1 MRIKY
6 PKVNVKPF
14 VHACKVRMAKNA
26 PTILT
31 ITGITAMASS
41 TYWAVK
47 ATPKALALKEKAEVE
62 KNKKAGTFK
71 NQKLHYY
78 DEKEGS
84 FVDGFQNWVPLTKL
98 EIVQT
103 CWRCYAPAFITGVF
117 GAACLIGANSMNL
130 RKNAALAA
138 AYALSETNFKEYREK
153 TLEEVGEKKEE
164 KIRNA
169 VAEEKIAKD
178 PVTDSSLIIETG
190 FGDTRCYDPFCA
202 RRFKCSIEKLRSA
215 VNELNLQLVTDG
227 YVTLNDFY
235 ALINLPEVDSR
246 FGDDFG
252 WNLNE
257 HRETVQLDLSAQ
269 LDNDEERT
277 PCMVVGFKYGPI
289 YNRDSF

>member
-1 MRIKY
+1 MKIKY
-6 PKVNVKPF
+6 PRINVKPF
-14 VHACKVRMAKNA
+14 IHACKVGMAKNA

-31 ITGITAMASS
+31 MTGITAMASS

-47 ATPKALALKEKAEVE
+47 ATPKALALKERAEVE

-78 DEKEGS
+78 DEKEGA

-103 CWRCYAPAFITGVF
+103 CWRCYTPAFITGML

-169 VAEEKIAKD
+169 VAEEKITKN
-178 PVTDSSLIIETG
+178 PVNSSTVLETG
-190 FGDTRCYDPFCA
+190 NGDTLCYDTICG
-202 RRFKCSIEKLRSA
+202 RYFKSSIEKLKSA
-215 VNELNLQLVTDG
+215 LNELNMELVQDG
-227 YVTLNDFY
+227 YVSLNQYYD
-235 ALINLPEVDSR
+235 LIGLPDGML
-246 FGDDFG
+246 GDDLG
-252 WNLNE
+252 WSINDN
-257 HRETVQLDLSAQ
+257 HSTVQLDLSAQ
-269 LDNDEERT
+269 LTKDEAQT
-277 PCMVVGFKYGPI
+277 PCMVVAFKYGPI
-289 YNRDSF
+289 YNYDAF

>member
-6 PKVNVKPF
+6 PKINVKPF
-14 VHACKVRMAKNA
+14 VKACKVGLTKNA

-31 ITGITAMASS
+31 MTGITAMASS

-47 ATPKALALKEKAEVE
+47 ATPKALTLKEKAEVE

-71 NQKLHYY
+71 GDRVN
-78 DEKEGS
+78 D
-84 FVDGFQNWVPLTKL
+84 WVPLTKL

-103 CWRCYAPAFITGVF
+103 CWRCYAPAFITGVL

-169 VAEEKIAKD
+169 VAEEKISKN
-178 PVTDSSLIIETG
+178 PVNTSTVLETG
-190 FGDTRCYDPFCA
+190 NGDTLCYDAICG
-202 RRFKCSIEKLRSA
+202 RYFKSSIEKLKSA
-215 VNELNLQLVTDG
+215 LNELNMELVQDG
-227 YVTLNDFY
+227 YVSLNQYYD
-235 ALINLPEVDSR
+235 LIGLPDGML
-246 FGDDFG
+246 GDDLG
-252 WNLNE
+252 WSIND
-257 HRETVQLDLSAQ
+257 HHSTVQLDLSAQ
-269 LDNDEERT
+269 LTKDEAQT
-277 PCMVVGFKYGPI
+277 PCMVVSFKYGPI
-289 YNRDSF
+289 YNYDAF

>member
-1 MRIKY
+1 MKIKY
-6 PKVNVKPF
+6 PRINVKPF
-14 VHACKVRMAKNA
+14 VHACKVGMAKNA

-31 ITGITAMASS
+31 ITGITAMTSS

-71 NQKLHYY
+71 GDKVN
-78 DEKEGS
+78 D
-84 FVDGFQNWVPLTKL
+84 WITLTKV

-103 CWRCYAPAFITGVF
+103 CWRCYAPAFITGVL

-169 VAEEKIAKD
+169 VAEEKITKN
-178 PVTDSSLIIETG
+178 PVNTSTVLETG
-190 FGDTRCYDPFCA
+190 NGDTLCYDAICG
-202 RRFKCSIEKLRSA
+202 RYFKSSIEKLKSA
-215 VNELNLQLVTDG
+215 LNELNMELVQDG
-227 YVTLNDFY
+227 YVSLNQYYD
-235 ALINLPEVDSR
+235 LIGLPDGML
-246 FGDDFG
+246 GDDLG
-252 WNLNE
+252 WSINDN
-257 HRETVQLDLSAQ
+257 HSTVQLDLSAQ
-269 LDNDEERT
+269 LTKDEAQT
-277 PCMVVGFKYGPI
+277 PCMVVAFKYGPI
-289 YNRDSF
+289 YNYDAF

>member
-14 VHACKVRMAKNA
+14 VKACKVGLTKNA

-78 DEKEGS
+78 DEKEGA

-103 CWRCYAPAFITGVF
+103 CWRCYAPAFITGVL

-169 VAEEKIAKD
+169 VAEEKITKN
-178 PVTDSSLIIETG
+178 PVNTSTVLETG
-190 FGDTRCYDPFCA
+190 NGDTLCYDAICG
-202 RRFKCSIEKLRSA
+202 RYFKSSIEKLKSA
-215 VNELNLQLVTDG
+215 INELNVFLTEDG
-227 YVTLNDFY
+227 TASLNDY
-235 ALINLPEVDSR
+235 YELIGLPEGGLGYDL
-246 FGDDFG
+246 G

-257 HRETVQLDLSAQ
+257 HHETVKLNLSAQ
-269 LDNDEERT
+269 LTPDENKT

-289 YNRDSF
+289 YNYEMF

>member
-1 MRIKY
+1 MKIKY
-6 PKVNVKPF
+6 PKVNIKPF
-14 VHACKVRMAKNA
+14 VKACKVGLTKNA

-31 ITGITAMASS
+31 MTGITAMASS

-71 NQKLHYY
+71 GDKVN
-78 DEKEGS
+78 D
-84 FVDGFQNWVPLTKL
+84 WIPLTKV

-103 CWRCYAPAFITGVF
+103 CWRCYAPAFITGVL

-169 VAEEKIAKD
+169 VAEEKITKN
-178 PVTDSSLIIETG
+178 PVNTSTVLETG
-190 FGDTRCYDPFCA
+190 NGDTLCYDAICG
-202 RRFKCSIEKLRSA
+202 RYFKSSIEKLKSA
-215 VNELNLQLVTDG
+215 LNKLNMELVQDG
-227 YVTLNDFY
+227 YVSLNQYYD
-235 ALINLPEVDSR
+235 LIGLPDGML
-246 FGDDFG
+246 GDDLG
-252 WNLNE
+252 WSIND
-257 HRETVQLDLSAQ
+257 HHSTVQLDLSAQ
-269 LDNDEERT
+269 LTKDEAQT
-277 PCMVVGFKYGPI
+277 PCMVVAFKYGPI
-289 YNRDSF
+289 YNYDAF

>member
-1 MRIKY
+1 MKIKY
-6 PKVNVKPF
+6 PRINVKPF

-71 NQKLHYY
+71 GDKVN
-78 DEKEGS
+78 
-84 FVDGFQNWVPLTKL
+84 NWIPLTKM

-103 CWRCYAPAFITGVF
+103 CWRCYAPAFITGVL

-138 AYALSETNFKEYREK
+138 AYALSETNFREYREK
-153 TLEEVGEKKEE
+153 TLDEVGEKKEE

-169 VAEEKIAKD
+169 VAEEKITKN
-178 PVTDSSLIIETG
+178 PVNTSTVLETG
-190 FGDTRCYDPFCA
+190 NGDTLCYDAICG
-202 RRFKCSIEKLRSA
+202 RYFKSSIEKLKSA
-215 VNELNLQLVTDG
+215 LNELNMELVQDG
-227 YVTLNDFY
+227 YVSLNQYYD
-235 ALINLPEVDSR
+235 LIGLPDGML
-246 FGDDFG
+246 GDDLG
-252 WNLNE
+252 WSVNDNYS
-257 HRETVQLDLSAQ
+257 TVQLDLSAQ
-269 LDNDEERT
+269 LTKDEAQT
-277 PCMVVGFKYGPI
+277 PCMVVAFKYGPI
-289 YNRDSF
+289 YNYDAF

>member
-14 VHACKVRMAKNA
+14 VKACKVGLTKNA

-31 ITGITAMASS
+31 MTGITAMASS
-41 TYWAVK
+41 TYWVVK

-71 NQKLHYY
+71 GDKVN
-78 DEKEGS
+78 D
-84 FVDGFQNWVPLTKL
+84 WIPLTKV

-103 CWRCYAPAFITGVF
+103 CWRCYAPAFITGVL

-169 VAEEKIAKD
+169 VAEEKITKN
-178 PVTDSSLIIETG
+178 PVNTSTVLETG
-190 FGDTRCYDPFCA
+190 NGDTLCYDAICG
-202 RRFKCSIEKLRSA
+202 RYFKSSIEKLKSA
-215 VNELNLQLVTDG
+215 LNELNMELVQDG
-227 YVTLNDFY
+227 YVSLNQYYD
-235 ALINLPEVDSR
+235 LIGLPDGML
-246 FGDDFG
+246 GDDLG
-252 WNLNE
+252 WSIND
-257 HRETVQLDLSAQ
+257 HHSTVQLDLSAQ
-269 LDNDEERT
+269 LTKDEAQT
-277 PCMVVGFKYGPI
+277 PCMVVAFKYGPI
-289 YNRDSF
+289 YNYDAF

>member
-1 MRIKY
+1 MKLKY
-6 PKVNVKPF
+6 PRINVKPL
-14 VHACKVRMAKNA
+14 VRACKVGLTKNA

-31 ITGITAMASS
+31 VTGITAMASS

-71 NQKLHYY
+71 GDKVN
-78 DEKEGS
+78 D
-84 FVDGFQNWVPLTKL
+84 WIPLTKV

-103 CWRCYAPAFITGVF
+103 CWRCYAPAFITGVL

-169 VAEEKIAKD
+169 VAKEKITKN
-178 PVTDSSLIIETG
+178 PVNTSTVLETG
-190 FGDTRCYDPFCA
+190 NGDTLCYDAICG
-202 RRFKCSIEKLRSA
+202 RYFKSSIEKLKSA
-215 VNELNLQLVTDG
+215 LNELNMELVQDG
-227 YVTLNDFY
+227 YVSLNQYYD
-235 ALINLPEVDSR
+235 LIGLPDGML
-246 FGDDFG
+246 GDDLG
-252 WNLNE
+252 WSIND
-257 HRETVQLDLSAQ
+257 HHATVQLDLSAQ
-269 LDNDEERT
+269 LTKDEAQT
-277 PCMVVGFKYGPI
+277 PCMVVSFKYGPI
-289 YNRDSF
+289 YNYDAF

>member
-1 MRIKY
+1 MKIKY
-6 PKVNVKPF
+6 PRINVKPF
-14 VHACKVRMAKNA
+14 VHACKVGMAKNA

-71 NQKLHYY
+71 GDKVN
-78 DEKEGS
+78 D
-84 FVDGFQNWVPLTKL
+84 WIALTKV

-103 CWRCYAPAFITGVF
+103 CWRCYAPAFITGVL
-117 GAACLIGANSMNL
+117 GAACLIGANSMSL

-169 VAEEKIAKD
+169 VAEEKITKN
-178 PVTDSSLIIETG
+178 PVNTSTVLETG
-190 FGDTRCYDPFCA
+190 NGDTLCYDAICG
-202 RRFKCSIEKLRSA
+202 RYFKSSIEKLKSA
-215 VNELNLQLVTDG
+215 LNELNMELVQDG
-227 YVTLNDFY
+227 YVSLNQYYD
-235 ALINLPEVDSR
+235 LIGLPDGML
-246 FGDDFG
+246 GDDLG
-252 WNLNE
+252 WSINDN
-257 HRETVQLDLSAQ
+257 HSTVQLDLSAQ
-269 LDNDEERT
+269 LTKDEAQT
-277 PCMVVGFKYGPI
+277 PCMVVAFKYGPI
-289 YNRDSF
+289 YNYDAF

>member
-14 VHACKVRMAKNA
+14 VKACKVGLTKNA
-26 PTILT
+26 PTIL
-31 ITGITAMASS
+31 IMTGITAMASS

-71 NQKLHYY
+71 GDKVN
-78 DEKEGS
+78 D
-84 FVDGFQNWVPLTKL
+84 WIPLTKV

-103 CWRCYAPAFITGVF
+103 CWRCYAPAFITGVL

-169 VAEEKIAKD
+169 VAEEKITKN
-178 PVTDSSLIIETG
+178 PVNTSTVLETG
-190 FGDTRCYDPFCA
+190 NGDTLCYDAICG
-202 RRFKCSIEKLRSA
+202 RYFKSSIEKLKSA
-215 VNELNLQLVTDG
+215 LNELNMELVQDG
-227 YVTLNDFY
+227 YVSLNQYYD
-235 ALINLPEVDSR
+235 LIGLPDGML
-246 FGDDFG
+246 GDDLG
-252 WNLNE
+252 WSIND
-257 HRETVQLDLSAQ
+257 HHSTVQLDLSAQ
-269 LDNDEERT
+269 LTKDEAQT
-277 PCMVVGFKYGPI
+277 PCMVVAFKYGPI
-289 YNRDSF
+289 YNYDAF

>member
-1 MRIKY
+1 MKIKY
-6 PKVNVKPF
+6 PRINVKPF

-47 ATPKALALKEKAEVE
+47 ATPKAMALKEKAEVE

-71 NQKLHYY
+71 GDKVN
-78 DEKEGS
+78 
-84 FVDGFQNWVPLTKL
+84 NWIPLTKI

-103 CWRCYAPAFITGVF
+103 CWRCYAPAFITGVL

-169 VAEEKIAKD
+169 VAEEKITKN
-178 PVTDSSLIIETG
+178 PVNTSTVLETG
-190 FGDTRCYDPFCA
+190 NGDTLCYDAICG
-202 RRFKCSIEKLRSA
+202 RYFKSSIEKLKSA
-215 VNELNLQLVTDG
+215 LNELNMELVQDG
-227 YVTLNDFY
+227 YVSLNQYYD
-235 ALINLPEVDSR
+235 LIGLPDGML
-246 FGDDFG
+246 GDDLG
-252 WNLNE
+252 WSINDN
-257 HRETVQLDLSAQ
+257 HSTVQLDLSAQ
-269 LDNDEERT
+269 LTKDEAQT
-277 PCMVVGFKYGPI
+277 PCMVVAFKYGPI
-289 YNRDSF
+289 YNYDAF

>member
-1 MRIKY
+1 MKIKY
-6 PKVNVKPF
+6 PKVNIKPF
-14 VHACKVRMAKNA
+14 VKACKVGLTKNA

-31 ITGITAMASS
+31 MTGITAMASS

-71 NQKLHYY
+71 GDKVN
-78 DEKEGS
+78 D
-84 FVDGFQNWVPLTKL
+84 WIPLTKV

-103 CWRCYAPAFITGVF
+103 CWRCYAPAFITGVL

-169 VAEEKIAKD
+169 VAEEKITKN
-178 PVTDSSLIIETG
+178 PVNTSTVLETG
-190 FGDTRCYDPFCA
+190 NGDTLCYDAICG
-202 RRFKCSIEKLRSA
+202 RYFKSSIEKLKSA
-215 VNELNLQLVTDG
+215 LNELNMELVQDG
-227 YVTLNDFY
+227 YVSLNQYYD
-235 ALINLPEVDSR
+235 LIGLPDGML
-246 FGDDFG
+246 GDDLG
-252 WNLNE
+252 WSIND
-257 HRETVQLDLSAQ
+257 HHSTVQLDLSAQ
-269 LDNDEERT
+269 LTKDEAQT
-277 PCMVVGFKYGPI
+277 PCMVVAFKYGPI
-289 YNRDSF
+289 YNYDAF

>member
-1 MRIKY
+1 MKIKY
-6 PKVNVKPF
+6 PRINVKPF

-71 NQKLHYY
+71 GDKVN
-78 DEKEGS
+78 D
-84 FVDGFQNWVPLTKL
+84 WIALTKV

-103 CWRCYAPAFITGVF
+103 CWRCYAPAFITGVL
-117 GAACLIGANSMNL
+117 GAACLIGANSMSL

-169 VAEEKIAKD
+169 VAEEKITKN
-178 PVTDSSLIIETG
+178 PVNTSTVLETG
-190 FGDTRCYDPFCA
+190 NGDTLCYDAICG
-202 RRFKCSIEKLRSA
+202 RYFKSSIEKLKSA
-215 VNELNLQLVTDG
+215 LNELNMELVQDG
-227 YVTLNDFY
+227 YVSLNQYYD
-235 ALINLPEVDSR
+235 LIGLPDGML
-246 FGDDFG
+246 GDDLG
-252 WNLNE
+252 WSINDN
-257 HRETVQLDLSAQ
+257 HSTVQLDLSAQ
-269 LDNDEERT
+269 LTKDEAQT
-277 PCMVVGFKYGPI
+277 PCMVVAFKYGPI
-289 YNRDSF
+289 YNYDAF

>member
-14 VHACKVRMAKNA
+14 VKACKVGLTKNA

-31 ITGITAMASS
+31 MTGITAMASS

-71 NQKLHYY
+71 GDKVN
-78 DEKEGS
+78 D
-84 FVDGFQNWVPLTKL
+84 WIPLTKV

-103 CWRCYAPAFITGVF
+103 CWRCYAPAFITGVL

-153 TLEEVGEKKEE
+153 TLDEVGEKKEE

-169 VAEEKIAKD
+169 VAEEKITKN
-178 PVTDSSLIIETG
+178 PVNTSTVLETG
-190 FGDTRCYDPFCA
+190 NGDTLCYDAICG
-202 RRFKCSIEKLRSA
+202 RYFKSSIEKLKSA
-215 VNELNLQLVTDG
+215 LNELNMELVQDG
-227 YVTLNDFY
+227 YVSLNQYYD
-235 ALINLPEVDSR
+235 LIGLPDGML
-246 FGDDFG
+246 GDDLG
-252 WNLNE
+252 WSIND
-257 HRETVQLDLSAQ
+257 HHSTVQLDLSAQ
-269 LDNDEERT
+269 LTKDEAQT
-277 PCMVVGFKYGPI
+277 PCMVVAFKYGPI
-289 YNRDSF
+289 YNYDAF

>member
-6 PKVNVKPF
+6 PKVNVKPL
-14 VHACKVRMAKNA
+14 VKACKVGLTKNA

-31 ITGITAMASS
+31 MTGITAMASS

-71 NQKLHYY
+71 GDKVN
-78 DEKEGS
+78 D
-84 FVDGFQNWVPLTKL
+84 WIPLTKV

-103 CWRCYAPAFITGVF
+103 CWRCYAPAFITGVL

-169 VAEEKIAKD
+169 VAEEKITKN
-178 PVTDSSLIIETG
+178 PVNPSTVLETG
-190 FGDTRCYDPFCA
+190 NGDTLCYDAICG
-202 RRFKCSIEKLRSA
+202 RYFKSSIEKLKSA
-215 VNELNLQLVTDG
+215 LNELNMELVQDG
-227 YVTLNDFY
+227 YVSLNQYYD
-235 ALINLPEVDSR
+235 LIGLPDGML
-246 FGDDFG
+246 GDDLG
-252 WNLNE
+252 WSIND
-257 HRETVQLDLSAQ
+257 HHSTVQLDLSAQ
-269 LDNDEERT
+269 LTKDEAQT
-277 PCMVVGFKYGPI
+277 PCMVVAFKYGPI
-289 YNRDSF
+289 YNYDAF

>member
-14 VHACKVRMAKNA
+14 VKACKVGLTKNA
-26 PTILT
+26 PTIL
-31 ITGITAMASS
+31 IMTGITAMASS

-71 NQKLHYY
+71 GDKVN
-78 DEKEGS
+78 D
-84 FVDGFQNWVPLTKL
+84 WIPLTKV

-103 CWRCYAPAFITGVF
+103 CWRCYAPAFITGVL

-169 VAEEKIAKD
+169 VAEEKITKN
-178 PVTDSSLIIETG
+178 PVNTSTVLETG
-190 FGDTRCYDPFCA
+190 NGDTLCYDAICG
-202 RRFKCSIEKLRSA
+202 RYFKSSIEKLKSA
-215 VNELNLQLVTDG
+215 LNELNMELVQDG
-227 YVTLNDFY
+227 YVSLHQYYD
-235 ALINLPEVDSR
+235 LIGLPDGML
-246 FGDDFG
+246 GDDLG
-252 WNLNE
+252 WSIND
-257 HRETVQLDLSAQ
+257 HHSTVQLDLSAQ
-269 LDNDEERT
+269 LTKDEAQT
-277 PCMVVGFKYGPI
+277 PCMVVAFKYGPI
-289 YNRDSF
+289 YNYDAF

>member
-1 MRIKY
+1 MKLKY
-6 PKVNVKPF
+6 PKINVKPF
-14 VHACKVRMAKNA
+14 VRACKVGLTKNA

-31 ITGITAMASS
+31 VTGITAMASS

-71 NQKLHYY
+71 IDSVN
-78 DEKEGS
+78 D
-84 FVDGFQNWVPLTKL
+84 WIPLTKV
-98 EIVQT
+98 EIVET
-103 CWRCYAPAFITGVF
+103 CWRCYAPAFITGVL
-117 GAACLIGANSMNL
+117 GAACLVGANSMNL

-169 VAEEKIAKD
+169 VAEEKITKN
-178 PVTDSSLIIETG
+178 PVNTSTVLETG
-190 FGDTRCYDPFCA
+190 NGDTLCYDAICG
-202 RRFKCSIEKLRSA
+202 RYFKSSIEKLKSA
-215 VNELNLQLVTDG
+215 INELNMFLMEDG
-227 YVTLNDFY
+227 TASLNDY
-235 ALINLPEVDSR
+235 YELIGLPEGGLGYDL
-246 FGDDFG
+246 G

-257 HRETVQLDLSAQ
+257 HHETVKLDLSAQ
-269 LDNDEERT
+269 LTPDENKT

-289 YNRDSF
+289 YNYEMF

>member
-14 VHACKVRMAKNA
+14 VKACKVGLTKNA
-26 PTILT
+26 PTIL
-31 ITGITAMASS
+31 IMTGITAMASS

-71 NQKLHYY
+71 GDKVN
-78 DEKEGS
+78 D
-84 FVDGFQNWVPLTKL
+84 WIPLTKV

-103 CWRCYAPAFITGVF
+103 CWRCYAPAFITGVL

-169 VAEEKIAKD
+169 VAEEKITKN
-178 PVTDSSLIIETG
+178 PVNTSTVLETG
-190 FGDTRCYDPFCA
+190 NGDTLCYDAICG
-202 RRFKCSIEKLRSA
+202 RYFKSSIEKLKSA
-215 VNELNLQLVTDG
+215 LNELNMELVQDG
-227 YVTLNDFY
+227 YVSLHQYYD
-235 ALINLPEVDSR
+235 LIGLPDGM
-246 FGDDFG
+246 FGDDLG
-252 WNLNE
+252 WSIND
-257 HRETVQLDLSAQ
+257 HHSTVQLDLSAQ
-269 LDNDEERT
+269 LTKDEAQT
-277 PCMVVGFKYGPI
+277 PCMVVAFKYGPI
-289 YNRDSF
+289 YNYDAF

>member
-14 VHACKVRMAKNA
+14 VKACKVGLTKNA

-31 ITGITAMASS
+31 MTGITAMASS

-71 NQKLHYY
+71 GDKVN
-78 DEKEGS
+78 D
-84 FVDGFQNWVPLTKL
+84 WIPLTKV

-103 CWRCYAPAFITGVF
+103 CWRCYAPAFITGVL

-169 VAEEKIAKD
+169 VAEEKITKN
-178 PVTDSSLIIETG
+178 PVNTSTVLETG
-190 FGDTRCYDPFCA
+190 NGDTLCYDAICG
-202 RRFKCSIEKLRSA
+202 RYFKSSIEKLKSA
-215 VNELNLQLVTDG
+215 LNELNMELVQDG
-227 YVTLNDFY
+227 YVSLNQYYD
-235 ALINLPEVDSR
+235 LIGLPDGML
-246 FGDDFG
+246 GDDLG
-252 WNLNE
+252 WSIND
-257 HRETVQLDLSAQ
+257 HHSTVQLDLSAQ
-269 LDNDEERT
+269 LTKDEAQT
-277 PCMVVGFKYGPI
+277 PCMVVAFKYGPI
-289 YNRDSF
+289 YNYDAF

>member
-14 VHACKVRMAKNA
+14 VKACKVGLTKNA

-31 ITGITAMASS
+31 MTGITAMASS

-71 NQKLHYY
+71 GDKVN
-78 DEKEGS
+78 D
-84 FVDGFQNWVPLTKL
+84 WIPLTKV

-103 CWRCYAPAFITGVF
+103 CWRCYAPAFITGVL

-169 VAEEKIAKD
+169 VAEEKITKN
-178 PVTDSSLIIETG
+178 PVNTSTVLETG
-190 FGDTRCYDPFCA
+190 NGDTLCYDAICG
-202 RRFKCSIEKLRSA
+202 RYFKSSIEKLKSA
-215 VNELNLQLVTDG
+215 LNELNMELVQDG
-227 YVTLNDFY
+227 YVSLNQYYD
-235 ALINLPEVDSR
+235 LIGLPDGML
-246 FGDDFG
+246 GDDLG
-252 WNLNE
+252 WSINDN
-257 HRETVQLDLSAQ
+257 HSTVQLDLSAQ
-269 LDNDEERT
+269 LTKDEAQT
-277 PCMVVGFKYGPI
+277 PCMVVAFKYGPI
-289 YNRDSF
+289 YNYDAF

>member
-14 VHACKVRMAKNA
+14 VRACKVGLTKNA

-31 ITGITAMASS
+31 MTGITAMASS

-71 NQKLHYY
+71 GDKVN
-78 DEKEGS
+78 D
-84 FVDGFQNWVPLTKL
+84 WIPLTKV

-103 CWRCYAPAFITGVF
+103 CWRCYAPAFITGVL

-169 VAEEKIAKD
+169 VAEEKITKN
-178 PVTDSSLIIETG
+178 PVNTSTVLETG
-190 FGDTRCYDPFCA
+190 NGDTLCYDAICG
-202 RRFKCSIEKLRSA
+202 RYFKSSIEKLKSA
-215 VNELNLQLVTDG
+215 LNELNMELVQDG
-227 YVTLNDFY
+227 YVSLNQYYD
-235 ALINLPEVDSR
+235 LIGLPDGML
-246 FGDDFG
+246 GDDLG
-252 WNLNE
+252 WSIND
-257 HRETVQLDLSAQ
+257 HHSTVQLDLSAQ
-269 LDNDEERT
+269 LTKDEAQT
-277 PCMVVGFKYGPI
+277 PCMVVAFKYGPI
-289 YNRDSF
+289 YNYDAF

>member
-1 MRIKY
+1 MKIKY
-6 PKVNVKPF
+6 PRINVKPF

-71 NQKLHYY
+71 GDKVN
-78 DEKEGS
+78 
-84 FVDGFQNWVPLTKL
+84 NWIPLTKM

-103 CWRCYAPAFITGVF
+103 CWRCYAPAFITGVL

-169 VAEEKIAKD
+169 VAEEKITKN
-178 PVTDSSLIIETG
+178 PINTSTVLETG
-190 FGDTRCYDPFCA
+190 NGDTLCYDAICG
-202 RRFKCSIEKLRSA
+202 RYFKSSIEKLKSA
-215 VNELNLQLVTDG
+215 LNELNMELVQDG
-227 YVTLNDFY
+227 YVSLNQYYD
-235 ALINLPEVDSR
+235 LIGLPDGML
-246 FGDDFG
+246 GDDLG
-252 WNLNE
+252 WSINDN
-257 HRETVQLDLSAQ
+257 HSTVQLDLSAQ
-269 LDNDEERT
+269 LTKDEAQT
-277 PCMVVGFKYGPI
+277 PCMVVAFKYGPI
-289 YNRDSF
+289 YNYDAF

>member
-14 VHACKVRMAKNA
+14 VKACKVGLTKNA
-26 PTILT
+26 PTIL
-31 ITGITAMASS
+31 IMTGITAMASS

-71 NQKLHYY
+71 GDKVN
-78 DEKEGS
+78 D
-84 FVDGFQNWVPLTKL
+84 WIPLTKV

-103 CWRCYAPAFITGVF
+103 CWRCYAPAFITGVL

-138 AYALSETNFKEYREK
+138 AYALSETNFKEYREN

-169 VAEEKIAKD
+169 VAEEKITKN
-178 PVTDSSLIIETG
+178 PVNTSTVLETG
-190 FGDTRCYDPFCA
+190 NGDTLCYDAICG
-202 RRFKCSIEKLRSA
+202 RYFKSSIEKLKSA
-215 VNELNLQLVTDG
+215 LNELNMELVQDG
-227 YVTLNDFY
+227 YVSLNQYYD
-235 ALINLPEVDSR
+235 LIGLPDGML
-246 FGDDFG
+246 GDDLG
-252 WNLNE
+252 WSIND
-257 HRETVQLDLSAQ
+257 HHSTVQLDLSAQ
-269 LDNDEERT
+269 LTKDEAQT
-277 PCMVVGFKYGPI
+277 PCMVVAFKYGPI
-289 YNRDSF
+289 YNYDAF

>member
-1 MRIKY
+1 MKIKY
-6 PKVNVKPF
+6 PRINVKPF

-71 NQKLHYY
+71 GDKVN
-78 DEKEGS
+78 
-84 FVDGFQNWVPLTKL
+84 NWIPLTKM

-103 CWRCYAPAFITGVF
+103 CWRCYAPAFITGVL

-138 AYALSETNFKEYREK
+138 AYALSETNFREYREK

-169 VAEEKIAKD
+169 VAEEKITKN
-178 PVTDSSLIIETG
+178 PVNTSTVLETG
-190 FGDTRCYDPFCA
+190 NGDTLCYDAICG
-202 RRFKCSIEKLRSA
+202 RYFKSSIEKLKSA
-215 VNELNLQLVTDG
+215 LNELNMELVQDG
-227 YVTLNDFY
+227 YVSLNQYYD
-235 ALINLPEVDSR
+235 LIGLPDGML
-246 FGDDFG
+246 GDDLG
-252 WNLNE
+252 WSINDN
-257 HRETVQLDLSAQ
+257 HSTVQLDLSAQ
-269 LDNDEERT
+269 LTKDEAQT
-277 PCMVVGFKYGPI
+277 PCMVVAFKYRPI
-289 YNRDSF
+289 YNYDAF

>member
-1 MRIKY
+1 MKIKY

-14 VHACKVRMAKNA
+14 VKACKVGLTKNA

-31 ITGITAMASS
+31 MTGITAMASS

-71 NQKLHYY
+71 GDKVN
-78 DEKEGS
+78 D
-84 FVDGFQNWVPLTKL
+84 WIPLTKV

-103 CWRCYAPAFITGVF
+103 CWRCYAPAFITGVL

-169 VAEEKIAKD
+169 VAEEKITKN
-178 PVTDSSLIIETG
+178 PVNTSTVLETG
-190 FGDTRCYDPFCA
+190 NGDTLCYDAICG
-202 RRFKCSIEKLRSA
+202 RYFKSSIEKLKSA
-215 VNELNLQLVTDG
+215 LNELNMELVQDG
-227 YVTLNDFY
+227 YVSLNQYYD
-235 ALINLPEVDSR
+235 LIGLPDGML
-246 FGDDFG
+246 GDDLG
-252 WNLNE
+252 WSINDN
-257 HRETVQLDLSAQ
+257 HSTVQLDLSAQ
-269 LDNDEERT
+269 LTKDEAQT
-277 PCMVVGFKYGPI
+277 PCMVVAFKYGPI
-289 YNRDSF
+289 YNYDAF

>member
-1 MRIKY
+1 MKIKY
-6 PKVNVKPF
+6 PRINVKPF

-71 NQKLHYY
+71 GDKVN
-78 DEKEGS
+78 
-84 FVDGFQNWVPLTKL
+84 NWIPLTKV

-103 CWRCYAPAFITGVF
+103 CWRCYAPAFITGVL

-138 AYALSETNFKEYREK
+138 AYALSESNFKEYREK

-169 VAEEKIAKD
+169 VAEEKITKD
-178 PVTDSSLIIETG
+178 PVNTSTVLETG
-190 FGDTRCYDPFCA
+190 NGDTLCYDAICG
-202 RRFKCSIEKLRSA
+202 RYFKSSIEKLKSA
-215 VNELNLQLVTDG
+215 LNELNMELVQDG
-227 YVTLNDFY
+227 YVSLNQYYD
-235 ALINLPEVDSR
+235 LIGLPDGML
-246 FGDDFG
+246 GDDLG
-252 WNLNE
+252 WSINDN
-257 HRETVQLDLSAQ
+257 HSTVQLDLSAQ
-269 LDNDEERT
+269 LTKDEAQT
-277 PCMVVGFKYGPI
+277 PCMVVAFKYGPI
-289 YNRDSF
+289 YNYDAF

>member
-1 MRIKY
+1 MKIKY
-6 PKVNVKPF
+6 PRINVKPF
-14 VHACKVRMAKNA
+14 VHACKVGMAKNA

-31 ITGITAMASS
+31 ITGITAMTSS

-71 NQKLHYY
+71 GDKVN
-78 DEKEGS
+78 D
-84 FVDGFQNWVPLTKL
+84 WIALTKV

-103 CWRCYAPAFITGVF
+103 CWRCYAPAFITGVL

-169 VAEEKIAKD
+169 VAEEKITKN
-178 PVTDSSLIIETG
+178 PVNTSTVLETG
-190 FGDTRCYDPFCA
+190 NGDTLCYDAICG
-202 RRFKCSIEKLRSA
+202 RYFKSSIEKLKSA
-215 VNELNLQLVTDG
+215 LNELNMELVQDG
-227 YVTLNDFY
+227 YVSLNQY
-235 ALINLPEVDSR
+235 YNLIGLPDGML
-246 FGDDFG
+246 GDDLG
-252 WNLNE
+252 WSINDN
-257 HRETVQLDLSAQ
+257 HSTVQLDLSAQ
-269 LDNDEERT
+269 LTKDEAQT
-277 PCMVVGFKYGPI
+277 PCMVVAFKYGPI
-289 YNRDSF
+289 YNYDAF

>member
-1 MRIKY
+1 MKIKY

-14 VHACKVRMAKNA
+14 VKACKVGLTKNA

-31 ITGITAMASS
+31 MTGITAMASS

-71 NQKLHYY
+71 GDKVN
-78 DEKEGS
+78 D
-84 FVDGFQNWVPLTKL
+84 WIPLTKV

-103 CWRCYAPAFITGVF
+103 CWRCYASAFITGVL

-138 AYALSETNFKEYREK
+138 AYAFSETNFKEYREK

-169 VAEEKIAKD
+169 VAEEKITKN
-178 PVTDSSLIIETG
+178 PVNTSTVLETG
-190 FGDTRCYDPFCA
+190 NGDTLCYDAICG
-202 RRFKCSIEKLRSA
+202 RYFKSSIEKLKSA
-215 VNELNLQLVTDG
+215 LNELNMELVQDG
-227 YVTLNDFY
+227 YVSLNQYYD
-235 ALINLPEVDSR
+235 LIGLPDGML
-246 FGDDFG
+246 GDDLG
-252 WNLNE
+252 WSINA
-257 HRETVQLDLSAQ
+257 HHSTVQLDLSAQ
-269 LDNDEERT
+269 LTKDEAQT
-277 PCMVVGFKYGPI
+277 PCMVVAFKYGPI
-289 YNRDSF
+289 YNYDAF

>member
-1 MRIKY
+1 MKIKY
-6 PKVNVKPF
+6 PRINVKPF
-14 VHACKVRMAKNA
+14 VHACKVRIAKNA

-71 NQKLHYY
+71 GDKVN
-78 DEKEGS
+78 
-84 FVDGFQNWVPLTKL
+84 NWIPLTKM

-103 CWRCYAPAFITGVF
+103 CWRCYAPAFITGVL

-169 VAEEKIAKD
+169 VAEEKITKN
-178 PVTDSSLIIETG
+178 PVNTSTVLETG
-190 FGDTRCYDPFCA
+190 NGDTLCYDAICG
-202 RRFKCSIEKLRSA
+202 RYFKSSIEKLKSA
-215 VNELNLQLVTDG
+215 LNELNMELVQDG
-227 YVTLNDFY
+227 YVSLNQYYD
-235 ALINLPEVDSR
+235 LIGLPDGML
-246 FGDDFG
+246 GDDLG
-252 WNLNE
+252 WSINDN
-257 HRETVQLDLSAQ
+257 HSTVQLDLSAQ
-269 LDNDEERT
+269 LTKDEAQT
-277 PCMVVGFKYGPI
+277 PCMVVAFKYGPI
-289 YNRDSF
+289 YNYDAF

>member
-1 MRIKY
+1 MKIKY
-6 PKVNVKPF
+6 PRINVKPF
-14 VHACKVRMAKNA
+14 VHACKVGMAKNA

-71 NQKLHYY
+71 GDKVN
-78 DEKEGS
+78 D
-84 FVDGFQNWVPLTKL
+84 WIALTEV

-103 CWRCYAPAFITGVF
+103 CWRCYAPAFITGVL
-117 GAACLIGANSMNL
+117 GAACLIGANSMSL

-169 VAEEKIAKD
+169 VAEEKITKN
-178 PVTDSSLIIETG
+178 PVNTSTVLETG
-190 FGDTRCYDPFCA
+190 NGDTLCYDAICG
-202 RRFKCSIEKLRSA
+202 RYFKSSIEKLKSA
-215 VNELNLQLVTDG
+215 LNELNMELVQDG
-227 YVTLNDFY
+227 YVSLNQYYD
-235 ALINLPEVDSR
+235 LIGLPDGML
-246 FGDDFG
+246 GDDLG
-252 WNLNE
+252 WSINDN
-257 HRETVQLDLSAQ
+257 HSTVQLDLSAQ
-269 LDNDEERT
+269 LTKDESQT
-277 PCMVVGFKYGPI
+277 PCMVVAFKYGPI
-289 YNRDSF
+289 YNYDAF

>member
-1 MRIKY
+1 MKIKY
-6 PKVNVKPF
+6 PRINIKPF
-14 VHACKVRMAKNA
+14 VHACKVGMAKNA

-47 ATPKALALKEKAEVE
+47 ATPKALALKEKAEIE

-71 NQKLHYY
+71 GNKVN
-78 DEKEGS
+78 D
-84 FVDGFQNWVPLTKL
+84 WIPLTKM

-103 CWRCYAPAFITGVF
+103 CWRCYAPAFITGVL

-169 VAEEKIAKD
+169 VAEEKITKN
-178 PVTDSSLIIETG
+178 PVNTSTVLETG
-190 FGDTRCYDPFCA
+190 NGDTLCYDAICG
-202 RRFKCSIEKLRSA
+202 RYFKSSIEKLKSA
-215 VNELNLQLVTDG
+215 LNELNMELVQDG
-227 YVTLNDFY
+227 YVSLNQYYD
-235 ALINLPEVDSR
+235 LIGLPDGML
-246 FGDDFG
+246 GDDLG
-252 WNLNE
+252 WSINDN
-257 HRETVQLDLSAQ
+257 HSTVQLDLSAQ
-269 LDNDEERT
+269 LTKDEAQT
-277 PCMVVGFKYGPI
+277 PCMVVAFKYGPI
-289 YNRDSF
+289 YNYDAF

>member
-14 VHACKVRMAKNA
+14 VKACKVGLTKNA
-26 PTILT
+26 PTILAM
-31 ITGITAMASS
+31 TGITAMASS

-71 NQKLHYY
+71 GDKVN
-78 DEKEGS
+78 D
-84 FVDGFQNWVPLTKL
+84 WIPLTKV

-103 CWRCYAPAFITGVF
+103 CWRCYAPAFITGVL

-169 VAEEKIAKD
+169 VAEEKITKN
-178 PVTDSSLIIETG
+178 PVNTSTVLETG
-190 FGDTRCYDPFCA
+190 NGDTLCYDAICG
-202 RRFKCSIEKLRSA
+202 RYFKSSIEKLKSA
-215 VNELNLQLVTDG
+215 LNELNMELVQDG
-227 YVTLNDFY
+227 YVSLNQYYD
-235 ALINLPEVDSR
+235 LIGLPDGML
-246 FGDDFG
+246 GDDLG
-252 WNLNE
+252 WSIND
-257 HRETVQLDLSAQ
+257 HHSTVQLDLSAQ
-269 LDNDEERT
+269 LTKDEAQT
-277 PCMVVGFKYGPI
+277 PCMVVAFKYGPI
-289 YNRDSF
+289 YNYDAF